1 MKKSIYWILATILTC
16 GATVMTSCGS
26 DDSTVDLNV
35 SANIE
40 QPKNFGGILKKVKNN
55 MGNTNFGGLAPLAL
69 GLNNGTA
76 VVNCDD
82 IADQDMDQF
91 IESLNSLLERLLCC
105 NGEANGDAQDWK
117 LGDLMETLRSA
128 IDVSRLY
135 EQLSDN
141 IMLGNGEYNRAFDIV
156 LNDTLAY
163 KVALDMQRD
172 MEAKYPVVNGKT
184 QRQLTISKNGTVLL
198 TIDTSQ
204 EGMVGIVDNKFGV
217 NTANTGSLTY
227 NDLKFTF
234 DRQTYGGDSI
244 AKNLAF
250 FKDGL
255 SIIKITT
262 KNSNNLTLDNLLSK
276 NVAFKGNM
284 EITALEGLM
293 NLRSDISN
301 LNKFYATGLA
311 LVGLGLTGT
320 TKDICQKQ
328 ADAFNSIVSSQFLFG
343 GDMKEMFV
351 EPMLADSVRN
361 IYVPSL
367 ILQADPANGGEK
379 VTLMEALEAIGVAFE
394 NLMQLFAE

>member
-1 MKKSIYWILATILTC
+1 MSFSDFVILFSFILEVGVLQYVEYKAWKTLFTPLSFLMLPYLVVLIITLFISGTSFGFVAFYYPSILIWHI
-16 GATVMTSCGS
+16 
-26 DDSTVDLNV
+26 
-35 SANIE
+35 
-40 QPKNFGGILKKVKNN
+40 GIFL
-55 MGNTNFGGLAPLAL
+55 FAIPSFS
-69 GLNNGTA
+69 
-76 VVNCDD
+76 
-82 IADQDMDQF
+82 IAY
-91 IESLNSLLERLLCC
+91 I
-105 NGEANGDAQDWK
+105 
-117 LGDLMETLRSA
+117 
-128 IDVSRLY
+128 
-135 EQLSDN
+135 
-141 IMLGNGEYNRAFDIV
+141 
-156 LNDTLAY
+156 
-163 KVALDMQRD
+163 MQRKGLQ
-172 MEAKYPVVNGKT
+172 M
-184 QRQLTISKNGTVLL
+184 